1 MSREHI
7 LSVQHKNAKV
17 KVAKLFHQQDSL
29 RKLLLDGTTG
39 ICLHWAP
46 CTVPDYVENS
56 KTFRSQTSF
65 ARDINSTVHSIA
77 NGYCTLLVNAEW
89 ARQEVKLNSPVVG
102 CHAMLLKLHFD
113 SGTSTRCVS
122 RQLLLEKN
130 AC

>member
-1 MSREHI
+1 MSTTYSQVFKFITALECRGRIEMSRKHI

-56 KTFRSQTSF
+56 KTFRS
-65 ARDINSTVHSIA
+65 
-77 NGYCTLLVNAEW
+77 
-89 ARQEVKLNSPVVG
+89 
-102 CHAMLLKLHFD
+102 
-113 SGTSTRCVS
+113 
-122 RQLLLEKN
+122 
-130 AC
+130 